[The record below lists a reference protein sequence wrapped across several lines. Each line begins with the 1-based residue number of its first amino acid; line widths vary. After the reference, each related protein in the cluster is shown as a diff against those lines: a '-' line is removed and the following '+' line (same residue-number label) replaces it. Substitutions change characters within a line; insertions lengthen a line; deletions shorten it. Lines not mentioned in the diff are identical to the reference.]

1 MGRTAQGVEDVL
13 PLGVEVRVH
22 LALEAP
28 RLVGR
33 SDEADIRIDD
43 PQAVEYTYAR
53 QARAPFN
60 VTGQPAIS
68 VPLHQSEEGLPIGMQ
83 LVAAPA
89 REDVLIRLAAQ
100 LEQAHPWADRRPVV
114 WSGEIGT

>member
-1 MGRTAQGVEDVL
+1 
-13 PLGVEVRVH
+13 
-22 LALEAP
+22 
-28 RLVGR
+28 
-33 SDEADIRIDD
+33 
-43 PQAVEYTYAR
+43 
-53 QARAPFN
+53 
-60 VTGQPAIS
+60 
-68 VPLHQSEEGLPIGMQ
+68 MQ